1 MAEVYKGKPVADA
14 IVERCRKDVAE
25 LKEHGITPALAIVRV
40 GEKKDDISY
49 EKGAM
54 KRCEDAGVAVRN
66 VILKE
71 DIEKEAFYQ
80 ALDELNEDPSIHGI
94 LMFRPLPKYLD
105 KEKAADYIVPQKDI
119 DGGTIGSLG
128 GVFTDR
134 NIGFTPCT
142 AQAVM
147 EVLSYYDIDLTGK
160 NVVVIGRSLVIGKPV
175 AMLLMKENAT
185 VTICHTRTQNMKEIA
200 RKADIL
206 ICSAGRPEMINAEY
220 VNEKQVM
227 IDVGISWSQAKN
239 KICGDVLFEEVE
251 PVVKGITPVPGGLG
265 TVTTAVLVSH
275 VCEAAKRTIQ

>member
-14 IVERCRKDVAE
+14 IMERCRVDVAK

-54 KRCEDAGVAVRN
+54 KRCEAAGVAVRN
-66 VILKE
+66 VVLKE
-71 DIEKEAFYQ
+71 DIEKEEFYHT
-80 ALDELNEDPSIHGI
+80 LDELNEDSSIHGI

-105 KEKAADYIVPQKDI
+105 KEKAADYIVPAKDI

-134 NIGFTPCT
+134 TIGFTPCT

-147 EVLSYYDIDLTGK
+147 EVLSYYNIDVTGK

-185 VTICHTRTQNMKEIA
+185 VTICHTRTKNMKDIA
-200 RKADIL
+200 KHADIL
-206 ICSAGRPEMINAEY
+206 VCSAGRPEMINEEY
-220 VNEKQVM
+220 VNENQIV
-227 IDVGISWSQAKN
+227 IDVGISWSEAKN
-239 KICGDVLFEEVE
+239 KICGDCDFEKVE
-251 PVVKGITPVPGGLG
+251 PVVKAITPVPGGLG
-265 TVTTAVLVSH
+265 SVTTAVLVSH
-275 VCEAAKRTIQ
+275 VCEAAMRTVK